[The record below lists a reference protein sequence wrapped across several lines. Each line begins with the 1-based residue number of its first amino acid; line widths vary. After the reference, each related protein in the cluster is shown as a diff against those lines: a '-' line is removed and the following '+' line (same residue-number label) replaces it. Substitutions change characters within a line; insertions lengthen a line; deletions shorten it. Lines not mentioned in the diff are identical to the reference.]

1 MKKDT
6 VLDLALAFAIGI
18 ALAAVLFLSI

>member
-6 VLDLALAFAIGI
+6 VLDLALAFVIGI
-18 ALAAVLFLSI
+18 TLAAVLFLSI

>member
-6 VLDLALAFAIGI
+6 MLDLALAFAIGI